1 MNLFTKKKDPE
12 YGSSV
17 PVQVGASFRV
27 PFLNLSGNAL
37 MISLPLDRAFEQ
49 KTRIQ
54 KTYCGLL
61 KRSSEIVW
69 EKFFEFLTYLCINFN
84 SSSCRNKYK
93 SKCKIQKI
101 NLIGGAEVLL
111 YLYELGCFAY
121 HSHPLYYVIA
131 LQLVYDFFSII
142 KLNTG
147 WSFLYFP
154 KARTQILIL
163 QPSHWR

>member
-1 MNLFTKKKDPE
+1 MNLFTKKKRPRVWQQCPCTGRSQLSGTISQPFRQCTHDISPL
-12 YGSSV
+12 GSSFWTKNKN
-17 PVQVGASFRV
+17 P
-27 PFLNLSGNAL
+27 
-37 MISLPLDRAFEQ
+37 
-49 KTRIQ
+49 